1 MAFEALAHQPANSAL
16 RGREWT
22 NLGLAKDKL
31 LEEAES
37 LYWAALNLEIAG
49 AALSLN
55 TMISQIPLIEE
66 LTEDSTEF
74 LALSKRLSIRMLPFI
89 KAWWPFSD
97 EDTSNGAD
105 KNDVDILRQVLLGQG
120 DFAGAKG
127 HQDKPPEYRLARMLL
142 SGLGILD
149 IDKLIEYRRPQYP
162 SQCGEPQLAIF
173 QNRVQQLKG
182 GSMDVQFT
190 YLNCNDCGKVF
201 RAAYYECSEG
211 CHHRDWE
218 DTEEV
223 FAVCAQCYQT
233 TDHNIQ
239 HLRKRTI
246 HHPFT
251 EAVAK
256 ELCQC
261 PGVDNPLKV
270 VIDFPHPERWEG
282 LFEERQRQ
290 KQTLEGHRR
299 GCQYLAM
306 EFKRLRVIDTV
317 NETEDKECEEMLK
330 KRLKEQNRNYH
341 YPLKNKALKIFPK
354 FIRSRLF
361 PAGNAHVSVM
371 FGPLIIENGVLD
383 TQEGAVISCREPPN
397 LGTPYRS
404 LKGIALPQ
412 ADGHLDR
419 ILVVSGDKSR
429 SLMSTA
435 DPSLRKRKLNGSIKQ
450 CLGGLF
456 SGHDQSWE
464 KTENKTILKF
474 LCLSKAYSPGL
485 TREYNKSR
493 AKKLLGACSDLI
505 EPLKEHIGP
514 TVRMYLHRLLH
525 QLWDPAVPLA
535 WSQTFNNCQ
544 TFCDKL
550 VLQGQFSTCFPL
562 RQPGLNNPDNTNT
575 ELNYLFSFCA
585 RFPSQS
591 EEAVIVSRLDEYFRS
606 FHQEFDIIDHFRDL
620 EEGVSSGPLKCQNIL
635 LWDCATA
642 ACSLPDHIWLH
653 PYESISILFFHVL
666 RNYEMYSNYDWPG
679 STDNTAPAMSR
690 MSKCLNTRQWLRQ
703 RISVLQGIDI
713 LLSSLGA
720 LARVFSQMAQNQFT
734 AEERSNKG
742 LLRMGQKAKNVWMWG
757 EWKPGRS
764 DVVGRHGPENMAN
777 FEEGEI
783 LTAIIRS

>member
-1 MAFEALAHQPANSAL
+1 MAFEALAHQPANPAL

-22 NLGLAKDKL
+22 NVGRAKDKL

-55 TMISQIPLIEE
+55 TMISQVPLIEE
-66 LTEDSTEF
+66 LTENSTEF
-74 LALSKRLSIRMLPFI
+74 LPLSKRLSIRMLPFI

-97 EDTSNGAD
+97 EDTSNGAGE
-105 KNDVDILRQVLLGQG
+105 NDVDILRQVLLGQG

-127 HQDKPPEYRLARMLL
+127 QQDKPPEYRLARMLL
-142 SGLGILD
+142 SGLGSSRIGGHSIL
-149 IDKLIEYRRPQYP
+149 LNAE
-162 SQCGEPQLAIF
+162 SLS
-173 QNRVQQLKG
+173 NRVQQLKD

-190 YLNCNDCGKVF
+190 YFNCNDCGKVF

-218 DTEEV
+218 DTEEA

-261 PGVDNPLKV
+261 PGIDNPLKV
-270 VIDFPHPERWEG
+270 VIDFPHPERWEE
-282 LFEERQRQ
+282 LFEERQRK
-290 KQTLEGHRR
+290 KQTLEGHGR

-317 NETEDKECEEMLK
+317 NETEDKDWEEMLK

-341 YPLKNKALKIFPK
+341 YPLKNKALKIFPR

-404 LKGIALPQ
+404 IKGIALPQ

-419 ILVVSGDKSR
+419 ILVISGDKSR
-429 SLMSTA
+429 SLMTTA
-435 DPSLRKRKLNGSIKQ
+435 DPYLRKRKLNGSIKQ

-464 KTENKTILKF
+464 KTENETILKF
-474 LCLSKAYSPGL
+474 LGLSKAYSPGL
-485 TREYNKSR
+485 TREYNKLR
-493 AKKLLGACSDLI
+493 AKELLGACSDLL

-525 QLWDPAVPLA
+525 QLWDPV
-535 WSQTFNNCQ
+535 
-544 TFCDKL
+544 
-550 VLQGQFSTCFPL
+550 
-562 RQPGLNNPDNTNT
+562 
-575 ELNYLFSFCA
+575 
-585 RFPSQS
+585 S

-635 LWDCATA
+635 LWECATA

-666 RNYEMYSNYDWPG
+666 RNYEIYSNYDWPG
-679 STDNTAPAMSR
+679 GFVR
-690 MSKCLNTRQWLRQ
+690 E
-703 RISVLQGIDI
+703 
-713 LLSSLGA
+713 LL
-720 LARVFSQMAQNQFT
+720 FFK
-734 AEERSNKG
+734 E
-742 LLRMGQKAKNVWMWG
+742 
-757 EWKPGRS
+757 
-764 DVVGRHGPENMAN
+764 
-777 FEEGEI
+777 
-783 LTAIIRS
+783 